1 MKRLTDL
8 GTWRQWVLRALGWC
22 HCGLLYLL
30 YYGLLLWI
38 FQGGGALPLGLWRG
52 LLALLPLALA
62 DVGALLCRKLWQ
74 FSLLSL
80 ALCGLTWLLLGHHY
94 QRAGICLYSERH

>member
-1 MKRLTDL
+1 M
-8 GTWRQWVLRALGWC
+8 GAAGLGWC

-62 DVGALLCRKLWQ
+62 DVGAALPQAVAVLPVEFGLC
-74 FSLLSL
+74 
-80 ALCGLTWLLLGHHY
+80 A
-94 QRAGICLYSERH
+94 

>member
-8 GTWRQWVLRALGWC
+8 GTWRKWVLRALGWC

-38 FQGGGALPLGLWRG
+38 FQGGGALPLGL
-52 LLALLPLALA
+52 
-62 DVGALLCRKLWQ
+62 
-74 FSLLSL
+74 
-80 ALCGLTWLLLGHHY
+80 
-94 QRAGICLYSERH
+94 

>member
-52 LLALLPLALA
+52 LLALLPLA
-62 DVGALLCRKLWQ
+62 
-74 FSLLSL
+74 
-80 ALCGLTWLLLGHHY
+80 
-94 QRAGICLYSERH
+94 